1 MAFDLPTHRGY
12 DSDNPLA
19 EGDVGMAG
27 VAVDSVEDM
36 KVRRV
41 NMKLLVNVNVHIL
54 VHVHVHVLK
63 VGLHVYSYQ
72 QCGL

>member
-1 MAFDLPTHRGY
+1 MLVYSSYLSPPPSY

-36 KVRRV
+36 KVCWPAV
-41 NMKLLVNVNVHIL
+41 GSSHGSLDNNVD
-54 VHVHVHVLK
+54 
-63 VGLHVYSYQ
+63 
-72 QCGL
+72 

>member
-41 NMKLLVNVNVHIL
+41 DMKLLVNVHVL
-54 VHVHVHVLK
+54 VHVHVHVFK

>member
-19 EGDVGMAG
+19 VEDVEMAG

-36 KVRRV
+36 KVSSLCV
-41 NMKLLVNVNVHIL
+41 CMCVCIMH
-54 VHVHVHVLK
+54 
-63 VGLHVYSYQ
+63 GLTIMVF
-72 QCGL
+72 